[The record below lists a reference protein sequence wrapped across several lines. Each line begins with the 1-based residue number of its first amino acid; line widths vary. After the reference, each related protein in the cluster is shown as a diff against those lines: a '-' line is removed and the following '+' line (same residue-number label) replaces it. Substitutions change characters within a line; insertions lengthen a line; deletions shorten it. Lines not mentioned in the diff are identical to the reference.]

1 MSWWLLKGTIS
12 KNTPTKLFISNVNHV
27 LSPLSL
33 PPDPVPSYTMTFSSV
48 LAIPMFPFC
57 PTTSALALYE
67 PMPGLKNR
75 KFCCFLLTYPAKP
88 TGIISLRGH
97 FILVPLTLHHWKL
110 SMKLSAHSLVC
121 IHTHSRSRKAFLVE
135 PRTPTP
141 AFSHYW
147 TEFHGILNLVISC
160 FWWLSKWCDVDLY
173 THMYTWVHKDV
184 PNICLPKSDLVTQR
198 GQFES
203 EDTEMPIDGTSKSSP
218 SLFWLGLRCYQEDEV
233 SYRKW
238 SSWISVPSFR
248 VLCKFS
254 IILHRTAL
262 DRFLKWRGWT
272 LFLWN
277 PPVPY
282 VLLRTLPRHPVSEPR
297 PYRFWQVLT

>member
-33 PPDPVPSYTMTFSSV
+33 PPLSPPDPVPSYTMTFSSV

-67 PMPGLKNR
+67 PMPGLKSR
-75 KFCCFLLTYPAKP
+75 KFGCFLLTYPAKP
-88 TGIISLRGH
+88 TGIISLKGH

-141 AFSHYW
+141 C
-147 TEFHGILNLVISC
+147 IL
-160 FWWLSKWCDVDLY
+160 
-173 THMYTWVHKDV
+173 
-184 PNICLPKSDLVTQR
+184 
-198 GQFES
+198 
-203 EDTEMPIDGTSKSSP
+203 
-218 SLFWLGLRCYQEDEV
+218 SLLN
-233 SYRKW
+233 
-238 SSWISVPSFR
+238 WISWY
-248 VLCKFS
+248 LEFS
-254 IILHRTAL
+254 
-262 DRFLKWRGWT
+262 DK
-272 LFLWN
+272 
-277 PPVPY
+277 
-282 VLLRTLPRHPVSEPR
+282 LLLMVI
-297 PYRFWQVLT
+297 